1 MWASQTAIM
10 PIHID
15 IFHPGRLVIAVVR
28 GAFTVDDVRDAVHQ
42 VLASD
47 VLHYGK
53 LIDIASPTAPMDMAK
68 VEAIAALVSRNDGKP
83 RGPVAFVVS
92 PGQAADN
99 AETFARL
106 TAGLRPVKVFQ
117 SLHEARKWLAENS
130 PPPG

>member
-1 MWASQTAIM
+1 M
-10 PIHID
+10 PIHVD
-15 IFHPGRLVIAVVR
+15 VYHPGRLIIAVVR
-28 GAFTVDDVRDAVHQ
+28 GAFTVDDVREAVQQ

-53 LIDIASPTAPMDMAK
+53 IIDIAPPTAPVDKAAA
-68 VEAIAALVSRNDGKP
+68 EAIAALVSRNGDKP
-83 RGPVAFVVS
+83 RGALAFVVS

-130 PPPG
+130 RS

>member
-1 MWASQTAIM
+1 M
-10 PIHID
+10 PIHVD
-15 IFHPGRLVIAVVR
+15 VYHPGRLIIAVVR
-28 GAFTVDDVRDAVHQ
+28 GAFTVDDVREAVQQ

-53 LIDIASPTAPMDMAK
+53 IIDIASPTAPMDKAG
-68 VEAIAALVSRNDGKP
+68 VEAIAAFVARSSDKP

-99 AETFARL
+99 AETFAKL
-106 TAGLRPVKVFQ
+106 TSDLRPVKVFQ

-130 PPPG
+130 RP

>member
-1 MWASQTAIM
+1 MWATQTM
-10 PIHID
+10 PIHVD
-15 IFHPGRLVIAVVR
+15 VYHAGRLIIAVVR
-28 GAFTVDDVRDAVHQ
+28 GAFTVDDVREAVQQ

-53 LIDIASPTAPMDMAK
+53 IIDIASPTAPVDKAA
-68 VEAIAALVSRNDGKP
+68 VEAIAALVSRNGEKP
-83 RGPVAFVVS
+83 RGPLAFVVS

-130 PPPG
+130 RP